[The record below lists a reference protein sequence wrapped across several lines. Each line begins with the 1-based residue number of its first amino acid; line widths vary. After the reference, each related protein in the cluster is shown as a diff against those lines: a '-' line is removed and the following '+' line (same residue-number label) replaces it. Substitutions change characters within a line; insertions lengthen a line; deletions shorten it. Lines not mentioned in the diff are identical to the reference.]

1 MAHYAIFDVEVRDLE
16 KYKQY
21 MVQVKPVIE
30 EAGGRYLVRGG
41 PHQVI
46 EGDWNPT
53 RLVIVEFPSAE
64 AIKSFYESPV
74 YQGLKELRQAASSG
88 DIVVVEG
95 VDASA

>member
-1 MAHYAIFDVEVRDLE
+1 MAHYAIFDVEIRDLE
-16 KYKQY
+16 KYKEY
-21 MVQVKPVIE
+21 MVQIKPLIE
-30 EAGGRYLVRGG
+30 GAGGRYLVRGG
-41 PHQVI
+41 PHQVL

-64 AIKSFYESPV
+64 AIESFYESPV

-88 DIVVVEG
+88 DLVVVEG

>member
-1 MAHYAIFDVEVRDLE
+1 MAHYAIFDVEIRDLE
-16 KYKQY
+16 KYKEY
-21 MVQVKPVIE
+21 MAQVKPLIE
-30 EAGGRYLVRGG
+30 AASGRYLVRGG

-46 EGDWNPT
+46 EGDWQPR

-88 DIVVVEG
+88 AIVVVEG